1 MVRKLTLLCMLGM
14 CLHGLAA
21 RADGS
26 SQLVPVKVNIGGVRL
41 QTVQEP
47 LSNGN
52 DTFVPIEA
60 LKLFGATWKIDR
72 RDETVTADWNS
83 KNQHATFAIV
93 RPQRHAMLSLDDLA
107 RAFGGI
113 VVRPAANSAAKPAAN
128 GSVYLLATV
137 ERIEATSGLLTITTS
152 FPITANVWMID
163 DSPPRRGIVDLY
175 GCYLPDNVN
184 PVTHPKSLGAN
195 LHIRAAQRNFST
207 TRVVV
212 QIAPRVYFRVG
223 ERPAVQGVNT
233 IRTAFHTRTDSKST
247 QVVINVGNSRASG
260 GSVQKSASLTVP
272 VTGGAGANATSPPPG
287 IQPVTQSPAA
297 VNKGTAGSGST
308 GNQAQNPTTTPLA
321 PAGTANTGSAT
332 QPTGNLGAN
341 QQVPAALTGPPA
353 VTAIQYNALSPT
365 EASIVINAGGTVY
378 PVVHYLSGGSLEI
391 VLHGLPLNLAVPSQ
405 NSIVLQNAIVNRIES
420 IQTPEMDSNGDITK
434 VADTRIKIESQRF
447 LGFALDRTANQV
459 IVNLRVP
466 DNADGDLAGKLIV
479 VDPGHGGADT
489 GAQAGGYSEKNIVLL
504 IARKLRTD
512 LEQAG
517 ARVVMTR
524 DRDVTVP
531 LASRPALANQIH
543 ADFYI
548 SIHNDCCSVPNSAS
562 GTTTYYHMQDASS
575 RALANSVQ
583 QAIAAVSGLPSRG
596 ARSDGMLYQ
605 HGLEVL
611 RDSNMP
617 AILIEVAYINNE
629 HDRSYLI
636 NPAFQS
642 TIASAIVTGLKG
654 YVQGMPQAAD
664 AGQPNSKIQIA
675 QGH

>member
-1 MVRKLTLLCMLGM
+1 MVRKLTVLCAFVL
-14 CLHGLAA
+14 CLRGVAA
-21 RADGS
+21 RADRS
-26 SQLVPVKVNIGGVRL
+26 NQLVPVNVNIGGVRL
-41 QTVQEP
+41 QSASQA
-47 LSNGN
+47 LSNGH
-52 DTFVPIEA
+52 DTFVPIDA
-60 LKLFGATWKIDR
+60 LKLFGATWKIDK
-72 RDETVTADWNS
+72 RDETVAASWNPGG
-83 KNQHATFAIV
+83 QHATFAIV
-93 RPQRHAMLSLDDLA
+93 RPDHHAMLSLNDLA
-107 RAFGGI
+107 RTFDGI
-113 VVRPAANSAAKPAAN
+113 VVRPGNTASRKPDTVN
-128 GSVYLLATV
+128 SVYLLSIVKSIVATK
-137 ERIEATSGLLTITTS
+137 RSLTITTS
-152 FPITANVWMID
+152 FPVTANVWMIED
-163 DSPPRRGIVDLY
+163 APPRRGIVDLY
-175 GCYLPDNVN
+175 GCYLPDTVVPKTQPASLAATL
-184 PVTHPKSLGAN
+184 PV
-195 LHIRAAQRNFST
+195 RAAQRNFST
-207 TRVVV
+207 TRVVAQV
-212 QIAPRVYFRVG
+212 DAGVYFRVG
-223 ERPAVQGVNT
+223 ERAAVQGVDAV
-233 IRTAFHTRTDSKST
+233 IAAFHTRSTTNST
-247 QVVINVGNSRASG
+247 QVVINVPVSHNPIASVQPSGPLSASTTGTHNATAASSG
-260 GSVQKSASLTVP
+260 GTSNPMLGSPRTTTSG
-272 VTGGAGANATSPPPG
+272 TGAPSQSTANAQQGTSG
-287 IQPVTQSPAA
+287 VSPATQA
-297 VNKGTAGSGST
+297 PANIGST
-308 GNQAQNPTTTPLA
+308 
-321 PAGTANTGSAT
+321 T
-332 QPTGNLGAN
+332 QPSPA
-341 QQVPAALTGPPA
+341 VPGPAA
-353 VTAIQYNALSPT
+353 VTAIQYNELSPT
-365 EASIVINAGGTVY
+365 EASIVIDAGGSVY
-378 PVVHYLSGGSLEI
+378 PVVHYLTGGNLEI
-391 VLHGLPLNLAVPSQ
+391 VLHGLPLNLTVPSQ
-405 NSIVLQNAIVNRIES
+405 NSIVLNNAIISRIES
-420 IQTPEMDSNGDITK
+420 IQTPEIGSNGDITK
-434 VADTRIKIESQRF
+434 VADTRIKIVSQRF

-459 IVNLRVP
+459 IMNLRVP

-543 ADFYI
+543 ADFYV

-562 GTTTYYHMQDASS
+562 GTTTYYHMHDASS

-642 TIASAIVTGLKG
+642 TVASAIVAGLKG

-664 AGQPNSKIQIA
+664 AVQPNSKIQIA